1 MQIDIE
7 NYQPS
12 VCTIVCDMSKIQHQF
27 DELLHHKI
35 NFPIPSHNYF
45 KILIFATFFNT
56 QKIMVKDLFERI
68 QNNKGPLGKWA
79 SQAEGYYVFP
89 KLEGEL
95 GPRMQFH
102 GKDILNW
109 SLNDYLGLA
118 NHPEVRKADADAA
131 IQYGAAYPM
140 GARMMSGHTTI
151 HEQLENELA
160 AFVMKESAYLLNFG
174 YQGIMSTI
182 DALVTK
188 NDIIVYDVDAHACI
202 IDGVRLHMGKRF
214 TYKHNDLESMEKN
227 LQRATKMA
235 TETGG
240 GILFITEGVFGMRG
254 QQGKLKEIVAMKEKY
269 NFRLLVDDAHGF
281 GTLGKTG
288 AGAGEEQGC
297 QDGIDV
303 YFSTFAKSM
312 ASIGAFIAADKDI
325 IDYLKYNLRSQMFA
339 KSLPMIQ
346 TVGALKRLELLR
358 NHPELKDKLWENV
371 NALQSGLK
379 SRGFNIGDTN
389 TCVTPVYLEGSIP
402 EAMVMVNDLRE
413 NYGIF
418 LSIVVYPVIPKGIIL
433 LRMIPTSSHTL
444 ADIDETLSAF
454 EAIREKLE
462 NGTYKK
468 IAEATTVDVS

>member
-1 MQIDIE
+1 
-7 NYQPS
+7 
-12 VCTIVCDMSKIQHQF
+12 
-27 DELLHHKI
+27 
-35 NFPIPSHNYF
+35 
-45 KILIFATFFNT
+45 
-56 QKIMVKDLFERI
+56 MVKDLFERI
-68 QNNKGPLGKWA
+68 QKNKGPLGKWA

-89 KLEGEL
+89 KLEGPL
-95 GPRMQFH
+95 SNRMNFH
-102 GKDILNW
+102 GKEVINW
-109 SLNDYLGLA
+109 SINDYLGLA
-118 NHPEVRKADADAA
+118 NHPEVRKVDAQAAAD
-131 IQYGAAYPM
+131 YGAAYPM
-140 GARMMSGHTTI
+140 GARMMSGHTSL

-160 AFVMKESAYLLNFG
+160 AFVKKESAYLLNFG
-174 YQGIMSTI
+174 YQGMVSTI
-182 DALVTK
+182 DALVSK
-188 NDIIVYDVDAHACI
+188 NDIIVYDVDSHACI

-214 TYKHNDLESMEKN
+214 TYKHNDIESLEKN
-227 LQRATKMA
+227 LERAVNMA
-235 TETGG
+235 ETTGG
-240 GILFITEGVFGMRG
+240 GILVITEGVFGMRG
-254 QQGKLKEIVAMKEKY
+254 QQGKLKEIVALKEKY

-325 IDYLKYNLRSQMFA
+325 IDFLKYNLRSQMFA
-339 KSLPMIQ
+339 KALPMLLVI
-346 TVGALKRLELLR
+346 GALKRLEMLKTM
-358 NHPELKDKLWENV
+358 PELKDKLWENV
-371 NALQSGLK
+371 DALQSGLK

-433 LRMIPTSSHTL
+433 LRMIPTATHTIE
-444 ADIDETLSAF
+444 DIDETLTAY
-454 EAIREKLE
+454 EAIRERLE

-468 IAEATTVDVS
+468 IAAETTVDLDAQ

>member
-1 MQIDIE
+1 
-7 NYQPS
+7 
-12 VCTIVCDMSKIQHQF
+12 
-27 DELLHHKI
+27 
-35 NFPIPSHNYF
+35 
-45 KILIFATFFNT
+45 
-56 QKIMVKDLFERI
+56 MVKDLFERI
-68 QNNKGPLGKWA
+68 QTNKGPLGKWA

-89 KLEGEL
+89 KLEGDL
-95 GPRMQFH
+95 GPRMMFH
-102 GKDILNW
+102 GKEILNW
-109 SLNDYLGLA
+109 SINDYLGLA
-118 NHPEVRKADADAA
+118 NHPEIRKVDTEAA
-131 IQYGAAYPM
+131 AQYGAAYPM
-140 GARMMSGHTTI
+140 GARMMSGQTNL

-160 AFVMKESAYLLNFG
+160 AFVKKEAAYLLNFG

-188 NDIIVYDVDAHACI
+188 NDIIVYDVDSHACI

-235 TETGG
+235 EETGG

-254 QQGKLKEIVAMKEKY
+254 QQGKLKEIVALKEKY

-281 GTLGKTG
+281 GTLGETG
-288 AGAGEEQGC
+288 AGAGEAQGC

-312 ASIGAFIAADKDI
+312 ASIGAFIAADKDV

-346 TVGALKRLELLR
+346 TVGALKRLEMLR
-358 NHPELKDKLWENV
+358 SMPELREKLWVNV
-371 NALQSGLK
+371 NALQNGLRE
-379 SRGFNIGDTN
+379 RGFNIGDTN
-389 TCVTPVYLEGSIP
+389 TCVTPVYLNGSIP
-402 EAMVMVNDLRE
+402 EAMMMVNDLRE
-413 NYGIF
+413 NYNIF

-433 LRMIPTSSHTL
+433 LRMIPTASHTL
-444 ADIDETLSAF
+444 EDIQETLNAF

-462 NGTYKK
+462 SGTYLKL
-468 IAEATTVDVS
+468 AQERTVDVS

>member
-1 MQIDIE
+1 
-7 NYQPS
+7 
-12 VCTIVCDMSKIQHQF
+12 
-27 DELLHHKI
+27 
-35 NFPIPSHNYF
+35 
-45 KILIFATFFNT
+45 
-56 QKIMVKDLFERI
+56 MVKDLFERI

-89 KLEGEL
+89 KLEGQL

-102 GKDILNW
+102 GKEILNW
-109 SLNDYLGLA
+109 SINDYLGLA
-118 NHPEVRKADADAA
+118 NHPEVRKADAAA
-131 IQYGAAYPM
+131 AMQYGAAYPM
-140 GARMMSGHTTI
+140 GARMMSGHTDA
-151 HEQLENELA
+151 HEQLEKELA
-160 AFVMKESAYLLNFG
+160 AFVQKEAAYLLNFG
-174 YQGIMSTI
+174 YQGIMSCI

-254 QQGKLKEIVAMKEKY
+254 QQGKIKEIVEMKKKY

-312 ASIGAFIAADKDI
+312 ASIGAFLAADKDV
-325 IDYLKYNLRSQMFA
+325 IDYLKYNLRSQMYA
-339 KSLPMIQ
+339 KALPMIQ
-346 TVGALKRLELLR
+346 TIGAIKRLEMLR
-358 NHPELKDKLWENV
+358 TMPELKDKLWENV
-371 NALQSGLK
+371 NALQNGLK
-379 SRGFNIGDTN
+379 AHGFNIGDTN

-413 NYGIF
+413 NYNIF

-433 LRMIPTSSHTL
+433 LRMIPTASHTL
-444 ADIDETLSAF
+444 QDIEETLAAF
-454 EAIREKLE
+454 DAIREKLE

>member
-1 MQIDIE
+1 MADI
-7 NYQPS
+7 
-12 VCTIVCDMSKIQHQF
+12 
-27 DELLHHKI
+27 
-35 NFPIPSHNYF
+35 
-45 KILIFATFFNT
+45 
-56 QKIMVKDLFERI
+56 FEKMLK
-68 QNNKGPLGKWA
+68 NAGPLGQHRERA
-79 SQAEGYYVFP
+79 HGYFSFP
-89 KLEGEL
+89 KLEGEISS
-95 GPRMQFH
+95 RMKFR
-102 GKDILNW
+102 GKDMIVW
-109 SLNDYLGLA
+109 SLNNYLGLA
-118 NHPEVRKADADAA
+118 NHPEIRKVDAEAA
-131 IQYGAAYPM
+131 KEFGMAYPM
-140 GARMMSGHTTI
+140 GARMMSGNSNY
-151 HEQLENELA
+151 HEQLEKELA
-160 AFVMKESAYLLNFG
+160 EFVMKESAYLLNFG
-174 YQGIMSTI
+174 YQGIMSCI

-312 ASIGAFIAADKDI
+312 ANIGAFIAADKDI

-339 KSLPMIQ
+339 KALPMIQ
-346 TVGALKRLELLR
+346 TIGSLKRLQMLR
-358 NHPELKDKLWENV
+358 TMPELKEKLWENV

-379 SRGFNIGDTN
+379 EKGFNIGDTN

-413 NYGIF
+413 NFGIF

-433 LRMIPTSSHTL
+433 LRMIPTASHTIE
-444 ADIDETLSAF
+444 DINETLTAF

-468 IAEATTVDVS
+468 IAAETTVDVS